1 MVRIVVEHFSEEALR
16 KLYLGLL
23 HKDDWDEECNECK
36 MPTLLHVDSDG
47 KQSLD
52 ACPGKPA
59 ETTPALQNKG
69 DAKTWK
75 LWKTFKIKMKPLIQW
90 HNQELEKSKQSSDIL
105 AGISL

>member
-23 HKDDWDEECNECK
+23 HKDDWDKECNECK

-59 ETTPALQNKG
+59 ETTPALQNKA
-69 DAKTWK
+69 DAETWK
-75 LWKTFKIKMKPLIQW
+75 LWKTFKIKMKPVIKW
-90 HNQELEKSKQSSDIL
+90 HNQELEK
-105 AGISL
+105 